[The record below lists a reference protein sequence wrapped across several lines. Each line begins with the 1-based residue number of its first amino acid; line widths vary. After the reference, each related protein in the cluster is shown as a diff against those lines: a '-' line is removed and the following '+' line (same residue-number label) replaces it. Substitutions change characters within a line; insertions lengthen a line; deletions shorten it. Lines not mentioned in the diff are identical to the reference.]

1 MGKLFLTGQWR
12 KLIMVNYVINP
23 EILSEY
29 IPSNTTIDF
38 WNKQCFV
45 SLVGFMFKETR
56 VKGIRVP
63 CHVNFEEV
71 NLRFYVKYYN
81 GLEFKRGVVFIKEIV
96 PKPALTL
103 VANTLFDEHYETM
116 PMKHNWKSGLAEQHI
131 EYKWKKKRWNSL
143 SVNASIISKPIVP
156 DSQEE
161 FITEHYWG
169 YTKNDQKTSEYEVQH
184 PKWEVYDINNYSINV
199 DFQDIYGKK
208 FDFLKNQKPYS
219 IFLAEGSDI
228 AVYQGNQI

>member
-1 MGKLFLTGQWR
+1 MSYCNR
-12 KLIMVNYVINP
+12 KLI
-23 EILSEY
+23 S
-29 IPSNTTIDF
+29 
-38 WNKQCFV
+38 
-45 SLVGFMFKETR
+45 
-56 VKGIRVP
+56 
-63 CHVNFEEV
+63 
-71 NLRFYVKYYN
+71 
-81 GLEFKRGVVFIKEIV
+81 
-96 PKPALTL
+96 
-103 VANTLFDEHYETM
+103 
-116 PMKHNWKSGLAEQHI
+116 

-156 DSQEE
+156 GSQEE

-208 FDFLKNQKPYS
+208 FDFLNNQKPYS

>member
-23 EILSEY
+23 EILFEY
-29 IPSNTTIDF
+29 IPFNTTIDL

-45 SLVGFMFKETR
+45 SLVGFMFKDTR

-71 NLRFYVKYYN
+71 NLRFYVKYFN

-116 PMKHNWKSGLAEQHI
+116 PMKHNWKLGSNEQHI
-131 EYKWKKKRWNSL
+131 EYKWKNNRWNSI
-143 SVNASIISKPIVP
+143 SVNASILSKPILTG
-156 DSQEE
+156 SQEE

-169 YTKNDQKTSEYEVQH
+169 YTKNDLKTSEYEVQH
-184 PKWEVYDINNYSINV
+184 PKWEIYDIHNYSIQV

-208 FDFLKNQKPYS
+208 FDFLSNQKPYS
-219 IFLAEGSDI
+219 IILAEGSDV
-228 AVYQGNQI
+228 AVYRGTEI